1 MPSKPWYLSKTVL
14 AALVVIAAS
23 GAGMDI
29 DKLEAGDI
37 ASQLDAIITAVAALV
52 AIYGRATAKTKI
64 TATSKRNEL

>member
-1 MPSKPWYLSKTVL
+1 MNTKPWYLSKTVL

-29 DKLEAGDI
+29 DRVEAGDI
-37 ASQLDAIITAVAALV
+37 ASQLDSIITAVAALV

-64 TATSKRNEL
+64 TVKR

>member
-29 DKLEAGDI
+29 DRVEAGDI
-37 ASQLDAIITAVAALV
+37 ASQLDSIITAIAALV
-52 AIYGRATAKTKI
+52 AIYGRATAKTQI
-64 TATSKRNEL
+64 TAKRNK

>member
-1 MPSKPWYLSKTVL
+1 MVTKPWYLSKTVL
-14 AALVVIAAS
+14 ASLVVIAAS

-29 DKLEAGDI
+29 DRIEAGNV
-37 ASQLDAIITAVAALV
+37 AGQLDSIITAVAALV